1 MRDIRVK
8 NRLVVF
14 DFKRQRFAGMTIRCR
29 NDRVGMQRGRN
40 SVRVPNTIRVVTLA
54 VSFDR
59 KRGRDSRKRRR
70 HPNTR
75 RIARLRY
82 EQSLGVKTS
91 KSVEHV
97 RFVDVDL
104 ARYLQGV
111 RNDVRYQRLCHRS

>member
-8 NRLVVF
+8 NRLAIF
-14 DFKRQRFAGMTIRCR
+14 EFKRQRFAGMTIRRR

-40 SVRVPNTIRVVTLA
+40 S
-54 VSFDR
+54 
-59 KRGRDSRKRRR
+59 RKRRR

-75 RIARLRY
+75 SIARLRY

-91 KSVEHV
+91 KSVEHG

-104 ARYLQGV
+104 ARYIQGI
-111 RNDVRYQRLCHRS
+111 RNASGLSGYAIDREFNFRFELAAIPSQ